1 MSALLLNV
9 LIGLVTTVLS
19 GGGVWLWNRA
29 KQARTLHRK
38 AAFFGLEGGAPCVVV
53 MNDKYS
59 KPGSMAQDDVHALVE
74 IALLGRELGSPV
86 SIRRSQEFRESN
98 GSTTEFCIGGPLG
111 GSNPRTG
118 GHLAAHL
125 PGVTLLPYGQD
136 DDSMAFL
143 VDGERFRCDRG
154 RREHALVA
162 KFRPDPAS
170 RPIFVICGQT
180 ALANRAAVHFLQ
192 HRHRD
197 LAGSLE
203 TAERFCLIIR
213 VDAIETYGFQ
223 APTLERDVTSTAFAP
238 AT

>member
-1 MSALLLNV
+1 MSAALLNV
-9 LIGLVTTVLS
+9 LIGIVTSILS

-29 KQARTLHRK
+29 KRARTLHRK

-59 KPGSMAQDDVHALVE
+59 KPGSMDQHDVHALVE
-74 IALLGRELGSPV
+74 VAMLGRELGSPV
-86 SIRRSQEFRESN
+86 SIRRWQEFQESN
-98 GSTTEFCIGGPLG
+98 GASTEFCIGGPLG
-111 GSNPRTG
+111 NSNPRTG

-125 PGVTLLPYGQD
+125 PGVTIQPFGPGE
-136 DDSMAFL
+136 DSLAFQ
-143 VDGERFRCDRG
+143 VDGERFRCTPG

-170 RPIFVICGQT
+170 RPIFVVCGQT
-180 ALANRAAVHFLQ
+180 SLANRAAVHFLQ
-192 HRHRD
+192 RRHRD

-203 TAERFCLIIR
+203 TAERFCLIVR

-223 APTLERDVTSTAFAP
+223 AAALERDVTRTAFAP
-238 AT
+238 AS